1 MNASEIRQK
10 FLKFFEDK
18 GHTIVASAPIVLKN
32 DPTLMFTNAG
42 MNQFKDIFLGNQPAM
57 NPRVANTQKCLRVS
71 GKHNDLEEVGYD
83 TYHHTMFE
91 MLGNWSFG
99 DYFKA
104 EAIDWAW
111 EFLTKTLALD
121 PEKLYATVFE
131 GSNEEGIPFDEEA
144 YVCWL
149 KHLPSTKI
157 IRGSRKDN
165 FWEMGDT
172 GPCGPCSEI
181 HIDLRTEKERKEI
194 PGHILVNTGDPRVI
208 EIWNL
213 VFIQFNRKSN
223 GSLEPLPL
231 KHVDTGMG
239 FERLCRV
246 VQQKDSNYDTDLFR
260 PIISETERL
269 TGFKYGK
276 DEKTDI
282 AMRVIADHLR
292 AISFCIADGQLPS
305 NTKAGYVLRRI
316 LRRAVRYGYTFLKQ
330 EEPFIHKLVPTLVSV
345 MGETFPEIKKQQN
358 LIMKVVE
365 EEENSFL
372 RTLSTG
378 IRLLQQIMNSSG
390 ENRIIPGSSA
400 FELYDT
406 YGFPLDLTELI
417 AREQGYTV
425 DRAGFE
431 QAMEE
436 QKKRSRNATVVETG
450 DWNIVHRNIEEGV
463 FTGYDTLEEEVL
475 ITRYRVVK
483 VKNKEQI
490 HLVLNKTPFYAE
502 SGGQVGDSGILTSE
516 SEQIRILNTFHENN
530 LIIHQADRL
539 PAHPESVFHARV
551 DEEKRKMT
559 ASNHSATHL
568 LHHAL
573 RQVLGKHVEQKGSLV
588 EPERLRFDF
597 SHFKKM
603 TSEEIR
609 KTEQLVNDMIR
620 RNIARDEIRSTTMD
634 KAREM
639 GAMALFGEKYGTSV
653 RVIRFGESVELC
665 GGTHVDSTASIGLF
679 KITTETSVAAGI
691 RRIEAV
697 TGKAAEDF
705 IYERLDLLD
714 NMLSKLNNPKN
725 PVTILE
731 QILEENTR
739 LRKIAES
746 LQAERAARLQKEL
759 LASANKIG
767 EIRLVTEKIQTNT
780 PSLLK
785 DIAFPLA
792 HASENTIMLLGTEH
806 DGKAHLALMISN
818 DLVKKLNLNAA
829 VLIRELASEINGG
842 GGGQPFF
849 ATAGGSNPGG
859 LKNAFQRMKVIIEAK
874 LEN

>member
-18 GHTIVASAPIVLKN
+18 GHTIVSSAPIVLKN

-42 MNQFKDIFLGNQPAM
+42 MNQFKDIFLGNQPAPH
-57 NPRVANTQKCLRVS
+57 PRVANTQKCLRVS

-111 EFLTKTLALD
+111 EFLTETLKLD
-121 PEKLYATVFE
+121 PENLYATVFE
-131 GSNEEGIPFDEEA
+131 GSDDEGIPFDEEA
-144 YVCWL
+144 YTCWL
-149 KHLPSTKI
+149 KHLPAGKI
-157 IRGSRKDN
+157 IRGNRKDN

-181 HIDLRTEKERKEI
+181 HIDLRNEKERKET
-194 PGHILVNTGDPRVI
+194 PGHLLVNTGDPRVI

-213 VFIQFNRKSN
+213 VFIQFNRKAN
-223 GSLEPLPL
+223 GSLEPLPM

-246 VQQKDSNYDTDLFR
+246 VQKKDSNYDTDLFR
-260 PIISETERL
+260 PIISETEHL
-269 TGFKYGK
+269 TGFLYGK
-276 DEKTDI
+276 EEKTDI

-330 EEPFIHKLVPTLVSV
+330 EEPFIYKLVPSLVAV
-345 MGETFPEIKKQQN
+345 MGDTFPEIKKQQA
-358 LIMKVVE
+358 LVMKVVE

-378 IRLLQQIMNSSG
+378 IRLLQQIMDFQKESKV
-390 ENRIIPGSSA
+390 IPGNSA

-417 AREQGYTV
+417 AREQGFTV
-425 DRAGFE
+425 DRTGFE
-431 QAMEE
+431 LAMEE

-450 DWNIVHRNIEEGV
+450 DWNIVHGNTEEGV
-463 FTGYDTLEEEVL
+463 FTGYDSLEEEVL

-483 VKNKEQI
+483 AKNKEQV

-502 SGGQVGDSGILTSE
+502 SGGQVGDSGTLISG

-559 ASNHSATHL
+559 ACNHSATHL
-568 LHHAL
+568 LHYAL

-603 TSEEIR
+603 TPEEIR
-609 KTEQLVNDMIR
+609 KTEQMVNEMIR
-620 RNIARDEIRSTTMD
+620 RNVARDEIRSTTMD

-639 GAMALFGEKYGTSV
+639 GAMALFGEKYGSSV

-679 KITTETSVAAGI
+679 KITTETSIAAGI

-697 TGKAAEDF
+697 TGKAAEDL
-705 IYERLDLLD
+705 IYERMDLLD
-714 NMLSKLNNPKN
+714 TLLSKLNNPKN

-731 QILEENTR
+731 QILDENSR

-746 LQAERAARLQKEL
+746 FQAERAARLQKEL
-759 LASANKIG
+759 LASAARIG
-767 EIRLVTEKIQTNT
+767 EISMVAEKIQADT
-780 PSLLK
+780 PALLK

-792 HASENTIMLLGTEH
+792 HASEKTIMLLGTEL

-829 VLIRELASEINGG
+829 VLIKELASEINGG

-859 LKNAFQRMKVIIEAK
+859 LPNAFQRMKAIVETK
-874 LEN
+874 LAN